1 MPDLVLFQ
9 EGYDVSE
16 LNRINLAIDDA
27 DDNQES
33 RLGSAQGR
41 HELSNNLFSA
51 IFGGL
56 GPSGAMASSAFRQ
69 FTTGWLNDRI
79 AQINYDSEQ
88 DRRSAIESMGI
99 YAQQIT
105 GRDREAFTSYLQNP
119 SLAEYNIMGI
129 RDTVSYLRQN
139 SNLRDEIRIPLIQ
152 ELAIN
157 AQRDIDQ
164 LRLQIPEMVR
174 ALNDQINQG
183 TGTGLNNADI
193 TRLRDHLN
201 QVGSDVAQVS
211 SRLRTLEQTTNEQ
224 GVVIGTL
231 QSQMGDVESALRQL
245 GSQLSDQ
252 NARLTDVEQVADLV
266 INQLS
271 RVSTHG
277 LEAYDRQIASLQ
289 DAHLSTL
296 GSSTATTTD
305 RLMSAARLN
314 QAVELR
320 MQEVRRVEGQL
331 NTFFAVTN
339 MVGQLGQFV
348 GSTEI
353 QQIAQIASAAAQIGV
368 GIAALAGVGGTALS
382 YIAGGATLGPPGM
395 IAGGVMALFSA
406 FSSSQ
411 GSNGGMSAA
420 LRNISEQLAALQ
432 RQIAELGTYIGQ
444 RFDRVENLLLD
455 QNRLIMLNFRQ
466 TIELLNTLQRT
477 MMQEFLTTQGRI
489 DALERIGLQIVS
501 ELTDV
506 RNTMAQG
513 FSTLY
518 SQDYQRILT
527 QIVGYYDNQHYDQ
540 VPRLSETAVRQ
551 AMLSMIAWG
560 GGTGDG
566 VKNPIFHG
574 DGAGN
579 YALSQILNIP
589 VGEAAQHA
597 NFLLGILRAQGMV
610 FVPQALPSNLT
621 QPIHNQTCSIPNL
634 GTRVIDPFAFT
645 SVVGSIFKL
654 IDRVPEYAPQRQD
667 RCQLETLRLLAQQ
680 YLEVTLAA
688 KTDARPIHY
697 FLNLYQNQINALIQF
712 VYKTIVDTLDV
723 RGEDVHAEALRLQAS
738 LPALESTS
746 RAVASQL
753 DRLET
758 PLNIIRNT
766 ISDSCYSCSDGQ
778 SPGIYGLGYCTDP
791 NFAQNFALL
800 RNGGGSTPPY
810 NYMCLN
816 PSRDLN
822 DVRSNGA
829 TIPGPAP
836 LLPTSNC
843 HNAINIQR
851 TVALHQGVSDRA
863 AHVYPATANDIATLS
878 QRLPNYIEWD
888 GSQEQLTISPAV
900 LSSLSSFTNL
910 LNQLP
915 NTPLDDLPA
924 NDFFNT
930 FTQLTT
936 CQRYIRW
943 ACCDYA
949 NGRYV
954 FRNDIEGGPNQL
966 QTITGNI
973 ATAQPMLAPINHAG
987 LSLNDTRTASLSA
1000 VNDLMDKI
1008 RKAQELNVS
1017 SLYYLETPNAQQL
1030 NAMLQTTINWF
1041 TSGSSASE
1049 RARII
1054 QVLLT
1059 SISNREQLYQI
1070 LEGLNIAKRGLA
1082 LFLEFAFAEEY
1093 QNDMASQLIVRMML
1107 NGTDILSSLNR
1118 YNPNNHSAP
1127 PILQAILNQI
1137 TPINQSISVVNITTR
1152 QTGGTINITM
1162 QDVAR
1167 PNASAQTYTVNA
1179 TEDIVISNITTQRP
1193 YVFTNGSLEYFDRQI
1208 AVGLNA
1214 TLIGTLM
1221 PAYRWLVSLINQI
1234 VTYRDYV
1241 FPTGLSLRD
1250 FSPTRILSAIRTNES
1265 QILNLLSSPL
1275 LNLTDTRDTSGNTA
1289 YLLAANACDAN
1300 AVNRLFALG
1309 ANVNLVNGIGD
1320 SAANGAS
1327 QCAYF
1332 ANRINLLMMLISQNI
1347 TICRSTDTLYNA
1359 LLEVRQAHP
1368 TTPLQQLGC
1377 IQLPPAGPTTTPGP
1391 TQSTATS
1398 PTNTFSPT
1406 DTLTTGSNEGTQAI
1420 TSTTPAPT
1428 ANETSDSEN
1437 ASDDTSSDSTLYG
1450 VIAFFVI
1457 FAAVACCVMAYQQGQ
1472 IAGRNNARG
1481 NGRRDGDGPAG
1492 PPPQPPQRPQERIAI
1507 NDGFFPINNRLKT
1520 GGQEYMDTAPDPDP
1534 AHYYPQ
1540 DDWHSP
1546 TLPQHETML
1555 LTLLGI
1561 MAASHLA
1568 EEATLLKAVR
1578 EASPFEETIESSHF
1592 EQQEESTEAP
1602 HFENQDER
1610 TWRHRN
1616 DPLKTLYREHLPP
1629 HTHVAEYLVIRHSV
1643 NDTLAQLVMQPF
1655 SDIVGNLMLLQV
1667 IIHLIASCF
1676 FTTENEAPAPTV
1688 WVDRDKANTRLLQ
1701 KMQRS
1706 ITFNQSKLATL
1717 KTKHPAHDFSWA
1729 DFCLD
1734 EQQCHLNELNQTTM
1748 LDAGALNALRAD
1760 MRCFKQEMQD
1770 NLSMIAN
1777 HQIPCVVESHAPSLV
1792 TTHGLFVETS
1802 RSLPACVDWTEGQQ
1816 MLPAH

>member
-27 DDNQES
+27 DDNRES
-33 RLGSAQGR
+33 RLASVRGR
-41 HELSNNLFSA
+41 HELLNNIFSA
-51 IFGGL
+51 TAGGT
-56 GPSGAMASSAFRQ
+56 GHAGAIASSTFRQ
-69 FTTGWLNDRI
+69 FTAGWLNDRI

-99 YAQQIT
+99 YAQQVT
-105 GRDREAFTSYLQNP
+105 GRDREAFSSYLQNP

-129 RDTVSYLRQN
+129 RDTVFYLRQN

-157 AQRDIDQ
+157 AQRDVDE
-164 LRLQIPEMVR
+164 LRLQIPDMIT
-174 ALNDQINQG
+174 ALNDQIDRRVGQNTQG
-183 TGTGLNNADI
+183 IQDLRNRLTAIESNA
-193 TRLRDHLN
+193 
-201 QVGSDVAQVS
+201 GEVS
-211 SRLRTLEQTTNEQ
+211 SRLATL
-224 GVVIGTL
+224 L
-231 QSQMGDVESALRQL
+231 ESASQPGAGIEALQRQMADLENGLREVQSGL
-245 GSQLSDQ
+245 SSPETRLSDI
-252 NARLTDVEQVADLV
+252 EQVTDL
-266 INQLS
+266 IGNQLLGVDT
-271 RVSTHG
+271 RG
-277 LEAYDRQIASLQ
+277 LGAYDRQIADF
-289 DAHLSTL
+289 DASYRSTL
-296 GSSTATTTD
+296 GSSTAT
-305 RLMSAARLN
+305 LSVKLAARARLD
-314 QAVELR
+314 QAVQLR
-320 MQEVRRVEGQL
+320 LREVRRIEGQL

-353 QQIAQIASAAAQIGV
+353 QRVAQIASAAAQIGV

-411 GSNGGMSAA
+411 GSNAGMSSA

-444 RFDRVENLLLD
+444 RFDRVENLLFD

-489 DALERIGLQIVS
+489 EALERIGVQIVS

-527 QIVGYYDNQHYDQ
+527 QIVGYYDNQHYGQ
-540 VPRLSETAVRQ
+540 VPRLSETTVRQ

-634 GTRVIDPFAFT
+634 GTRVIDPFAFA

-667 RCQLETLRLLAQQ
+667 RCQLETLRFVAQQ

-688 KTDARPIHY
+688 KTDPRPIHY
-697 FLNLYQNQINALIQF
+697 FLDLYQNQINALIQF
-712 VYKTIVDTLDV
+712 VYKTIVETLDV
-723 RGEDVHAEALRLQAS
+723 RGQDIYAQAS
-738 LPALESTS
+738 RTQSSLPSLEGTVRS
-746 RAVASQL
+746 VATQL
-753 DRLET
+753 NQFET
-758 PLNIIRNT
+758 PLTIIRST
-766 ISDSCYSCSDGQ
+766 ISSSCFSCSDGQ
-778 SPGIYGLGYCTDP
+778 SPGIHGLGYCTDP

-836 LLPTSNC
+836 FLPTSNC
-843 HNAINIQR
+843 HNAVNIQK
-851 TVALHQGVSDRA
+851 TVSLHQGVSDRA
-863 AHVYPATANDIATLS
+863 THIYPHTANQIATLN
-878 QRLPNYIEWD
+878 QRLPGYIEWD
-888 GSQEQLTISPAV
+888 ESQQQLTISPAV

-915 NTPLDDLPA
+915 LTPLDALPA

-936 CQRYIRW
+936 CLLYVRW
-943 ACCDYA
+943 DCCGYA

-954 FRNDIEGGPNQL
+954 FLNDRERGPNHL
-966 QTITGNI
+966 PTITSNI
-973 ATAQPMLAPINHAG
+973 ATAQPMLAHINHAG
-987 LSLNDTRTASLSA
+987 LNLNDTRTASLSA

-1008 RKAQELNVS
+1008 RNAQQLNVS
-1017 SLYYLETPNAQQL
+1017 SLYYLQNPNQEQH
-1030 NAMLQTTINWF
+1030 NAMLEASIRWF
-1041 TSGSSASE
+1041 TTGSTTNE
-1049 RARII
+1049 RARIM
-1054 QVLLT
+1054 QTLFN
-1059 SISNREQLYQI
+1059 SISNQAQLHQI
-1070 LEGLNIAKRGLA
+1070 LEGLDIAKRGLA
-1082 LFLEFAFAEEY
+1082 LFLEFAFAGEY
-1093 QNDMASQLIVRMML
+1093 QNDLPSQLAVRMMV
-1107 NGTDILSSLNR
+1107 NGTDILSSFNR
-1118 YNPNNHSAP
+1118 YNPNNQSAP
-1127 PILQAILNQI
+1127 TILRSILNQT
-1137 TPINQSISVVNITTR
+1137 TPLNRSISVMNVTTH
-1152 QTGGTINITM
+1152 QTGDTINITM
-1162 QDVAR
+1162 LDVAR

-1179 TEDIVISNITTQRP
+1179 TEDNVLSNTTTQKR
-1193 YVFTNGSLEYFDRQI
+1193 YVFINATREYFDTRM
-1208 AVGLNA
+1208 AVGRNA
-1214 TLIGTLM
+1214 TEAGTLM
-1221 PAYRWLVSLINQI
+1221 PAYRWLVSLMNQI
-1234 VTYRDYV
+1234 VTYRDYA

-1250 FSPTRILSAIRTNES
+1250 FTPTRILSAVRTNES
-1265 QILNLLSSPL
+1265 QILDLLSSPL

-1309 ANVNLVNGIGD
+1309 ANVNVVNGIGD

-1327 QCAYF
+1327 ECAYF
-1332 ANRINLLMMLISQNI
+1332 ANSINLIMLLISQNI
-1347 TICRSTDTLYNA
+1347 TTCRATNTLYNA
-1359 LLEVRQAHP
+1359 LLEVRRAHP
-1368 TTPLQQLGC
+1368 NAPLSQLGC
-1377 IQLPPAGPTTTPGP
+1377 IQLPPLPFSTTALPGAPTATPSTGPSDAYSTPSEDVR
-1391 TQSTATS
+1391 TTATS
-1398 PTNTFSPT
+1398 TIPMT
-1406 DTLTTGSNEGTQAI
+1406 
-1420 TSTTPAPT
+1420 TTPAPT
-1428 ANETSDSEN
+1428 TNRSNSEN
-1437 ASDDTSSDSTLYG
+1437 GSDKNSNDSTI
-1450 VIAFFVI
+1450 IAIIGI
-1457 FAAVACCVMAYQQGQ
+1457 FAFIIATLGCIIAYQQGQ
-1472 IAGRNNARG
+1472 IARRQNTG
-1481 NGRRDGDGPAG
+1481 NGRRDGDGPSGAQ
-1492 PPPQPPQRPQERIAI
+1492 PQQRIAM
-1507 NDGFFPINNRLKT
+1507 NDGFFPINNRLEIDH
-1520 GGQEYMDTAPDPDP
+1520 QYMDPAPGPGRP
-1534 AHYYPQ
+1534 HYYPPK
-1540 DDWHSP
+1540 DSWRRA

-1561 MAASHLA
+1561 MAASHLV
-1568 EEATLLKAVR
+1568 EEASLLEAAR
-1578 EASPFEETIESSHF
+1578 EANPFEEAIESTHF
-1592 EQQEESTEAP
+1592 EQQEENTEAP
-1602 HFENQDER
+1602 HFDSQDER

-1629 HTHVAEYLVIRHSV
+1629 HTHVAEYLVIRHGV

-1655 SDIVGNLMLLQV
+1655 SDLVGNLMLLQV

-1676 FTTENEAPAPTV
+1676 FTTENEAPAPIV

-1701 KMQRS
+1701 KMQHS

-1734 EQQCHLNELNQTTM
+1734 EQQYRLNELNQTTM
-1748 LDAGALNALRAD
+1748 LDAGELNALMAD
-1760 MRCFKQEMQD
+1760 MRCFKEEMRD

-1777 HQIPCVVESHAPSLV
+1777 HQVPCKVKSDASNLA
-1792 TTHGLFVETS
+1792 TSHGLFVETP
-1802 RSLPACVDWTEGQQ
+1802 RALPACVDWTESQL